1 VNELKQDPWW
11 MLLVVALAAVAFAVA
26 AVNVYPWEVP

>member
-1 VNELKQDPWW
+1 MNELKQDPWW
-11 MLLVVALAAVAFAVA
+11 MVLVVALVVGALALA